1 MASNFQKYI
10 QYFKDKYPHADEKE
24 IIMGE
29 MIFKE
34 TFFSNV
40 SNERQSY
47 SHVARLFVHHGFLVM
62 LSKARFIISIDK
74 IRNWE
79 GDTANAKTV

>member
-10 QYFKDKYPHADEKE
+10 QYFKDKYPHEDEKE

-34 TFFSNV
+34 TFFANV
-40 SNERQSY
+40 SNERQAY
-47 SHVARLFVHHGFLVM
+47 SHVAKLFVHHGFLVM
-62 LSKARFIISIDK
+62 LSKARFIISLDK
-74 IRNWE
+74 IRNWT
-79 GDTANAKTV
+79 GDQSNAKSA